1 MGGPSAGGASAGG
14 ASSRDGGGVRRLRLA
29 HPGGET
35 AVFVGAGALDPASG
49 GGALDGGAAG
59 MIGPWLAGRAVFVVS
74 SPRVLDLH
82 GARLA
87 PLLTPAARRVDLLV
101 PEGEAAKTPAV
112 AVDLWERLLA
122 AGGKRDSRVVAFGGG
137 SVGDLAG
144 FAAGTFLRGVEVA
157 QVPTT
162 LLAQVDASLG
172 GKTGIDLAGGKNTVG
187 LFHHPRVV
195 VADTAVLATL
205 SVEERRSGL
214 VEAIKMAL
222 VLDATLL
229 ARIEEELPALL
240 AGDAAALAPVV
251 AAAAAAKLG
260 VVERDPDER
269 DERRVLNLGHT
280 LGHALETALG
290 YRGLRHGEAVAY
302 GLLFALRLAELRRLD
317 AAEPALFARTRD
329 LLARLGLPPLADA
342 GDGAAQLA
350 PDRLLALAARDKKA
364 RESGLVWVL
373 PEALGEGRAI
383 GRFVGDL
390 DSAAVAAELAAFLV
404 DPFAPLYSASP

>member
-1 MGGPSAGGASAGG
+1 MMADEAARQR
-14 ASSRDGGGVRRLRLA
+14 RDGLRRLSLT

-35 AVFVGAGALDPASG
+35 AVFVGAGALDRAAG
-49 GGALDGGAAG
+49 GGAADFVA
-59 MIGPWLAGRAVFVVS
+59 PWLAGRAVFVVS
-74 SPRVLDLH
+74 TPRVLDLH

-87 PLLTPAARRVDLLV
+87 PLLAAAARRVDLAV

-187 LFHHPRVV
+187 LFHHPAVV
-195 VADTAVLATL
+195 IADTALLATL
-205 SVEERRSGL
+205 PVEERRSGL

-222 VLDATLL
+222 VLDDALF
-229 ARIEEELPALL
+229 ARIERELPALL

-280 LGHALETALG
+280 LGHALETAAG
-290 YRGLRHGEAVAY
+290 YGGLRHGEAVAY
-302 GLLFALRLAELRRLD
+302 GLLFALRLAERRGM
-317 AAEPALFARTRD
+317 AAADPALFARARD
-329 LLARLGLPPLADA
+329 LLAGLGLPPLREALP
-342 GDGAAQLA
+342 AAALS

-373 PEALGEGRAI
+373 PETVGEGRAV
-383 GRFVGDL
+383 GRFVADL
-390 DSAAVAAELAAFLV
+390 APADVAAELARFLA
-404 DPFAPLYSASP
+404 DPFAAGG